1 MVVEN
6 PIRIVPFTSIQDL
19 YDMQTRHAVVSEYD
33 IKELEG
39 CYIGEEHLLSRRKG
53 INTVRVNGKPVLI
66 IPEYSGALMEPIEG
80 ESTRVKVLGIVYPT
94 ISAVIEEVVAI
105 RTGNGDLYI
114 AWDTII

>member
-1 MVVEN
+1 MIVEN
-6 PIRIVPFTSIQDL
+6 PILIVPFTSIQDL
-19 YDMQTRHAVVSEYD
+19 YDMQIRYAVIREYD

-53 INTVRVNGKPVLI
+53 INIARVNGKPVPI
-66 IPEYSGALMEPIEG
+66 IPEYWGTSKESIEG
-80 ESTRVKVLGIVYPT
+80 EPIRVKVLGIVYPT

-105 RTGNGDLYI
+105 RTDGGDLYI